1 MANNP
6 SDLVKFK
13 RGTLQAL
20 ETIIAKKT
28 GTDGTFYLT
37 VDDDASGSNNPSKS
51 SRLYVGR
58 ADGSVV
64 PVNQGII
71 TVTSVNDLT
80 DNINGKW
87 HAGDYAYVTGTPEQN
102 YNDGNILAIYDGQHW
117 KQINAV
123 GSDTDTYLGLE
134 EFSTATTEGV
144 TTVTLTGTYV
154 SNVTGKNGTTISD
167 AFTVEGANG
176 ITASSSGKAITL
188 TGTSYEMGSDAAD
201 NNQAVIKLKSKDSA
215 TATAADVD
223 SVTITSANANRI
235 HIAGAAD
242 TIEIDAPKVT
252 SAVLSNE
259 TAGFGLVVTDT
270 FGDSTTK
277 STVDPIITIR
287 NSKNDATSK
296 DSVHF
301 VSGTADL
308 DVYSTAV
315 IDDLLQGLNAL
326 VYRGTVGTGGSYAT
340 SVGGITASGNP
351 SLQIGDTFKLTG
363 DHEEA
368 YSNIPV
374 KVNGEIV
381 STGVAHGGD
390 LLIANGTETDGVI
403 TSLYYDIIEV
413 EAGEDTTYSVTA
425 TAADNKVIIT
435 DSHGTEKGGIQIA
448 AGDVAAVSS
457 TATNGQLVT
466 TVGHAQV
473 NAASS
478 LDAQEKLAVTPET
491 AVTQSDNADLTFT
504 AVTGVTV
511 DKFGHTTEIKTKEI
525 TVKDSKLGS
534 ISESFS
540 ASAAENVATITN
552 TPEALNKNGD
562 AATATAGSF
571 KIESDNLVVTAPT
584 PAVAGTPE
592 VKINLMWESF

>member
-1 MANNP
+1 MAA

-20 ETIIAKKT
+20 ESLITNNS
-28 GTDGTFYLT
+28 GVDGTFYLT

-58 ADGSVV
+58 ADGSIV

-71 TVTSVNDLT
+71 TVTTVNDLT
-80 DNINGKW
+80 DGVNGKW
-87 HAGDYAYVTGTPEQN
+87 HAGDYAYVTGTSANN

-123 GSDTDTYLGLE
+123 GSDTDTFIGLE
-134 EFSTATTEGV
+134 QFSTATASGV

-154 SNVTGKNGTTISD
+154 SNVTGKNGNTISD

-188 TGTSYEMGSDAAD
+188 TGTSYEMGSDAAS
-201 NNQAVIKLKSKDSA
+201 NNQAVIKLKSKASA
-215 TATAADVD
+215 NATAADVD
-223 SVTITSANANRI
+223 SVTITSANSNRI
-235 HIAGAAD
+235 HITGAAD

-277 STVDPIITIR
+277 STVDPIITIKT
-287 NSKNDATSK
+287 SKDGTSK

-308 DVYSTAV
+308 DVYSTGV
-315 IDDLLQGLNAL
+315 IDSLLQGLNAL
-326 VYRGTVGTGGSYAT
+326 VYRGTVGTGGSYAS
-340 SVGGITASGNP
+340 SVGGITAEGMSG
-351 SLQIGDTFKLTG
+351 LQIGDTFKLTG
-363 DHEEA
+363 SHSDE

-374 KVNGEIV
+374 KAGNSITN
-381 STGVAHGGD
+381 TGTAHGGD

-413 EAGEDTTYSVTA
+413 EQGEDTTYSLTA
-425 TAADNKVIIT
+425 TAANNKVVIN
-435 DSHGTEKGGIQIA
+435 DSHGTEKGGIQIV
-448 AGDVAAVSS
+448 AGNVAAVSS
-457 TATNGQLVT
+457 TASNGQLVT
-466 TVGHAQV
+466 TIGHAQV
-473 NAASS
+473 NAAGS
-478 LDAQEKLAVTPET
+478 LDAQEKLTATPET
-491 AVTQSDNADLTFT
+491 AAVQGDNTDLTFT

-511 DKFGHTTEIKTKEI
+511 DKFGHTTEVKTKEI

-540 ASAAENVATITN
+540 ASATSNVATITN

-571 KIESDNLVVTAPT
+571 KIESDNLTVTAPT